1 MAENLKFT
9 EDHLWVRVSGKRA
22 QVGLSEYLQDELGE
36 IIAVELPDIGDVL
49 ERGESFGEIES
60 VKTVSDLIAPLSGT
74 ISATNAELEDQPAL
88 VNEDPYREGWL
99 LEIELSDKSELEDLM
114 DPDEYEDFT
123 EGEGGAEDE

>member
-36 IIAVELPDIGDVL
+36 IIAVELPDIDDVL

-123 EGEGGAEDE
+123 EGESGDEDE

>member
-36 IIAVELPDIGDVL
+36 IIAVELPDVGDTL

-74 ISATNAELEDQPAL
+74 ISSTNTDLEDQPAL

-99 LEIELSDKSELEDLM
+99 LEIELSDKSELDDLM

-123 EGEGGAEDE
+123 EGGGEDEDE